1 MMEWSLIRT
10 LDHYKLK
17 QLLNNMRDY
26 KVTLEVKFGNDL
38 PIGLSR
44 VFNST
49 NAQNAL
55 KQAMKYWAE
64 IYKQLDDSSVLEA
77 KIERL
82 N

>member
-1 MMEWSLIRT
+1 MVWSITLIQ
-10 LDHYKLK
+10 DHYKLK

-26 KVTLEVKFGNDL
+26 KVTLQVKFGNDL

-44 VFNST
+44 VFNAT

-55 KQAMKYWAE
+55 KQAMKYW
-64 IYKQLDDSSVLEA
+64 ILTYKQLSDDSVLEA
-77 KIERL
+77 QIERL